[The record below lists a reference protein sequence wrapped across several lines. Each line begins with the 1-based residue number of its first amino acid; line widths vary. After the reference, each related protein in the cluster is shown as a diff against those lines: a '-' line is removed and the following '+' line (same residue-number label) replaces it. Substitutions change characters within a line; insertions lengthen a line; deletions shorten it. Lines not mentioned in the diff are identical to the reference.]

1 MHLANINIS
10 TQAVSDIISDIFFLC
25 AERKIPEPV
34 TSLFLLQK
42 LDFLGGKVS
51 PLFRD
56 PVSFHFTVSNF
67 GPYSTNHKLNGA
79 MLS

>member
-10 TQAVSDIISDIFFLC
+10 TQAVSDIISEIFILC

-42 LDFLGGKVS
+42 LDFFS

-56 PVSFHFTVSNF
+56 PVSFHVTVLFQILDRIAQIIN
-67 GPYSTNHKLNGA
+67 
-79 MLS
+79 

>member
-10 TQAVSDIISDIFFLC
+10 TQAVSDIISEIFFLC

-42 LDFLGGKVS
+42 FDFLGVK
-51 PLFRD
+51 
-56 PVSFHFTVSNF
+56 
-67 GPYSTNHKLNGA
+67 
-79 MLS
+79 